1 MEGIKIGG
9 FEEKNEKIRD
19 QENYENSKFEVFN
32 LLQKFVEE
40 GSRKIGKGLSAE
52 VHYYGEN
59 KKACVKIISDKTLD
73 STRKIN
79 SSIEEADFQERA
91 FDLIDDV
98 EGVIVPK
105 PYFEHE
111 FKNETGDVT
120 EELNVMCMERL
131 NAVSLE
137 EILDYKKDLP
147 TSFNFENFFNNLKK
161 GITRLHENN
170 IHHRD
175 LRPGNVMVDLE
186 TGNPCIIDFGLSV
199 ESIGE
204 DDPYK
209 EFGVDGVKVYPSDES
224 EMRKLRQLMMKFVLE
239 KSKRK

>member
-19 QENYENSKFEVFN
+19 QENYEHTKFEVFN
-32 LLQKFVEE
+32 LLQKFIEE
-40 GSRKIGKGLSAE
+40 GTRKIGSGLSAE
-52 VHYYGEN
+52 VHYYGEGETV
-59 KKACVKIISDKTLD
+59 CVKIISDKTLD
-73 STRKIN
+73 PTRKIN
-79 SSIEEADFQERA
+79 SSIEEADFQEKA
-91 FDLIDDV
+91 FYLIEDV

-105 PYFEHE
+105 PYFEYE
-111 FKNETGDVT
+111 FKNETEDTT

-131 NAVSLE
+131 SAVSLE
-137 EILDYKKDLP
+137 EVLDYKKDLP
-147 TSFNFENFFNNLKK
+147 TSFNLEYFFNNLKK
-161 GITRLHENN
+161 GIERLHENN

-199 ESIGE
+199 ESVGE

-209 EFGVDGVKVYPSDES
+209 DFGVDGVKVYPSDES
-224 EMRKLRQLMMKFVLE
+224 EMRKLRQLMMKFISE
-239 KSKRK
+239 KNKS